1 VGKVA
6 FACQQGQL
14 VERGSLRVAEG
25 SSRPEEL
32 GALSSSRPEPAE
44 VTQGLPTAVF
54 ELAGVRSRPW
64 LRSIV
69 TFAVVVVVVALLF
82 RKLQLRTA
90 TELLKHASLPLLA
103 LSAGALCVFQLLRA
117 ARWTIILTGKVNFL
131 ALLMYSSVGTLVSLV
146 TAAQAGELV
155 KPALV
160 RARHGVPY
168 FVTAAS
174 VAVERLLDVAS
185 LVLMGLFAIIALPAG
200 ALGPAWIGTALKAGG
215 LLCALGFLALVLGSR
230 WAGGLLVV
238 VSRVLSLFHLPD
250 RFTDRVA
257 RIVMVFLDGAREAL
271 SPTRLP
277 WAMVCSVVLWTVNA
291 ASVAIVF
298 RAVNRPIASAAVV
311 LLGFAVLSFGA
322 VMPLTP
328 GCVGQYEGLWL
339 VVFAALRV
347 GPQSAVLAAG
357 LLSHGLII
365 LTIALFGLPSLA
377 FLRLYDSSAR
387 SRQDAQMFKRS

>member
-1 VGKVA
+1 
-6 FACQQGQL
+6 
-14 VERGSLRVAEG
+14 
-25 SSRPEEL
+25 
-32 GALSSSRPEPAE
+32 
-44 VTQGLPTAVF
+44 
-54 ELAGVRSRPW
+54 LA
-64 LRSIV
+64 IV
-69 TFAVVVVVVALLF
+69 IGVVALLF
-82 RKLQLRTA
+82 RKLELRTA

-103 LSAGALCVFQLLRA
+103 FSAGALCVFQLLRA
-117 ARWTIILTGKVNFL
+117 VRWAIILRGKVNFL

-146 TAAQAGELV
+146 TAAQAGEFV

-185 LVLMGLFAIIALPAG
+185 LVLMGLFAIIAMPAG
-200 ALGPAWIGTALKAGG
+200 ALGPAWIGKALKAGG
-215 LLCALGFLALVLGSR
+215 LLCALGFLVLVLGSR
-230 WAGGLLVV
+230 WTGGLLVV

-250 RFTDRVA
+250 RFTDRIT
-257 RIVMVFLDGAREAL
+257 RIVRLFLDGAREAL
-271 SPTRLP
+271 SPASLS
-277 WAMVCSVVLWTVNA
+277 WAIVCSVALWTVNA

-298 RAVNRPIASAAVV
+298 RAVNRPIASVAVV

-328 GCVGQYEGLWL
+328 GCLGQYEGLWL
-339 VVFAALRV
+339 VVFAALHV
-347 GPQSAVLAAG
+347 GPQGAVLAAG

-377 FLRLYDSSAR
+377 LLRLYDSSAR
-387 SRQDAQMFKRS
+387 SPQGVQMFKRS

>member
-6 FACQQGQL
+6 LACEQGQL
-14 VERGSLRVAEG
+14 VERGGVLVAEG

-32 GALSSSRPEPAE
+32 GPLSSSSPEPAE
-44 VTQGLPTAVF
+44 VAQGLPTVVF
-54 ELAGVRSRPW
+54 DLVSFRGRPW

-69 TFAVVVVVVALLF
+69 TFAVVVLVVALLF
-82 RKLQLRTA
+82 RKPELRTA

-103 LSAGALCVFQLLRA
+103 LSAGALCVFQFLRA
-117 ARWTIILTGKVNFL
+117 VRWAIILRGKVNFSS
-131 ALLMYSSVGTLVSLV
+131 LLIYSSVGTLISLV
-146 TAAQAGELV
+146 TAAQAGEFV

-200 ALGPAWIGTALKAGG
+200 ALGPAWIGKALKAGG
-215 LLCALGFLALVLGSR
+215 LLCAFGFLVLVLGSR
-230 WAGGLLVV
+230 WAGGLLVF

-250 RFTDRVA
+250 RLTDRIT
-257 RIVMVFLDGAREAL
+257 RMIRVFLEGAREAL
-271 SPTRLP
+271 SPTSLP
-277 WAMVCSVVLWTVNA
+277 WAIMCSVAMWGVNV

-298 RAVNRPIASAAVV
+298 RAVNRPIASISVV
-311 LLGFAVLSFGA
+311 LLGFVVLSFGG
-322 VMPLTP
+322 VVPLTP
-328 GCVGQYEGLWL
+328 GAVGQYEGLWL

>member
-1 VGKVA
+1 MSV
-6 FACQQGQL
+6 
-14 VERGSLRVAEG
+14 RG
-25 SSRPEEL
+25 
-32 GALSSSRPEPAE
+32 
-44 VTQGLPTAVF
+44 
-54 ELAGVRSRPW
+54 RPW

-82 RKLQLRTA
+82 RKLELRTA
-90 TELLKHASLPLLA
+90 IELLKHASLPLLA
-103 LSAGALCVFQLLRA
+103 LSAGALCMFQLLRA
-117 ARWTIILTGKVNFL
+117 VRWAIILRGKASLL

-174 VAVERLLDVAS
+174 VAVERLLDVAT
-185 LVLMGLFAIIALPAG
+185 LVLMGLFAMIALPVG
-200 ALGPAWIGTALKAGG
+200 ALGPAWMGKALKAGG
-215 LLCALGFLALVLGSR
+215 LACVLGFLALVLGSR
-230 WAGGLLVV
+230 WAGGLLMV
-238 VSRVLSLFHLPD
+238 VSKVLSLFHLPD
-250 RFTDRVA
+250 RLTDRIT
-257 RIVMVFLDGAREAL
+257 RMIRVFLEGAREAL

-277 WAMVCSVVLWTVNA
+277 WAIMCSAALWAVNA

-298 RAVNRPIASAAVV
+298 RAVNRPIASVAVV

-347 GPQSAVLAAG
+347 GPQGAVLAAG

-387 SRQDAQMFKRS
+387 SPQSAQTFKRS